1 MRLLILGASGF
12 LGWHTERQAAA
23 AGAEVVTAG
32 RAGRPARPGTG
43 SSTWPPASW
52 PGSPR

>member
-12 LGWHTERQAAA
+12 LGRHTERQAAA

-32 RAGRPARPGTG
+32 RSRPRTAG
-43 SSTWPPASW
+43 STWPPTSRT
-52 PGSPR
+52 GSPG